1 MGVLNGTPYFFVM
14 NNKFLQDIV
23 KGRYG
28 RKIAYADT
36 DYIDESNVIKVLGDC
51 IGVFN
56 FNKPV
61 VKYLW
66 DYKNGDQP
74 ILYRTKTV
82 RDDIVNKIVEN
93 HAWEI
98 VRFKNSQTYG
108 EPVQLVSLSD
118 DDRINNAVDRL
129 NDYFRSAGKE
139 LKDINSGEWTSAV
152 GTGFKA
158 AQRKNGEVPFRL
170 ITPTPMNTFIIYSRY
185 TEEDLLAVQELKD
198 SDGRVYYQCYSDAYE
213 YRIQNS
219 ELQPLVD
226 SDGNVVY
233 SRLHAWGGIPIIE
246 YPNNQSRISDIE
258 LVISMLDAISNMQ
271 SNRMDAIE
279 QFVQSWVKFVNCE
292 IDEENFNKMKDMG
305 ALVVKS
311 NNADNRAD
319 VDVMTQELSQSE
331 SQVAK
336 DDLWDNVLAIEGMP
350 SRELGAS
357 GGDTQ
362 GAVSLRN
369 GWDVS
374 KQAAHIKDAY
384 IKTGDKKLAMLVA
397 NCIRIATGEDLRL
410 GVMDFEVQ
418 VSHSPLDNLLTKVEA
433 LQMLLQAG
441 IHPLVAIKVVGI
453 WADAE
458 KIFLMSQPYLDN
470 IYKTIED
477 AEEQEAKAQ
486 ELLNGQAEQYTN
498 EVPAN

>member
-1 MGVLNGTPYFFVM
+1 MMNMNRMYFQA
-14 NNKFLQDIV
+14 LV

-28 RKIAYADT
+28 RKIAYVDT
-36 DYIDESNVIKVLGDC
+36 DYVDETNVVQILGNC
-51 IGVFN
+51 IGIFN
-56 FNKPV
+56 YNKPI

-74 ILYRTKTV
+74 ILYRVKTI

-98 VRFKNSQTYG
+98 VRFKNAQTYG
-108 EPVQLVSLSD
+108 EPVQFVSLSD
-118 DDRINNAVDRL
+118 KDTVNKAVDRL

-158 AQRKNGEVPFRL
+158 VQRKKGDIPFRL
-170 ITPTPMNTFIIYSRY
+170 ITPTPMNTFIIYSKH
-185 TEEDLLAVQELKD
+185 TEEPLLAVQEMKNLE
-198 SDGRVYYQCYSDAYE
+198 GQVYYQCFSDIHE
-213 YRIQNS
+213 FQIKNS
-219 ELQPLVD
+219 ELQPLEN
-226 SDGNVVY
+226 SDGLIVY
-233 SRLHAWGGIPIIE
+233 SRLHAWGGIPIVE

-279 QFVQSWVKFVNCE
+279 QFVQSWIKFINCE
-292 IDEENFNKMKDMG
+292 VDEESFLNMKKMG
-305 ALVVKS
+305 ALAVKS
-311 NNADNRAD
+311 NNADNKAD

-331 SQVAK
+331 SQIAK
-336 DDLWDNVLAIEGMP
+336 DDLWENALAIEGMP
-350 SRELGAS
+350 SREVNSS

-369 GWDVS
+369 GWDMS

-384 IKTGDKKLAMLVA
+384 IKTGDKKLAMLVS
-397 NCIRIATGEDLRL
+397 NHIRVAKGENFAL
-410 GVMDFEVQ
+410 GEMDFEVQ
-418 VSHSPLDNLLTKVEA
+418 ISHSPLDNLMTKTEA
-433 LQMLLQAG
+433 LQMLLQSG
-441 IHPLVAIKVVGI
+441 IHPLVAIKTSGL

-458 KIFLMSQPYLDN
+458 KVFMMSEPYLEN
-470 IYKTIED
+470 LYKTIEN
-477 AEEQEAKAQ
+477 AEEEEKRAQ
-486 ELLNGQAEQYTN
+486 ELLNGSIKQHSDK
-498 EVPAN
+498 VPEN